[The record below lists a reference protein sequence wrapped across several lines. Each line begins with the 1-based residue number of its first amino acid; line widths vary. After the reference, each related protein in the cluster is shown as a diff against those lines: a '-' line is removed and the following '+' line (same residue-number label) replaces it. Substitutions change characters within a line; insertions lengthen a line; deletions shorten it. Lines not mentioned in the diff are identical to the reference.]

1 MVQKFHRENIKEDLL
16 PVIVIFSIFI
26 FVIVYAIYI
35 DNITSD
41 ILQNPEK

>member
-1 MVQKFHRENIKEDLL
+1 MVQKFNRGDIKEELL

-26 FVIVYAIYI
+26 FVIVDVIYI

-41 ILQNPEK
+41 IFQNPEK